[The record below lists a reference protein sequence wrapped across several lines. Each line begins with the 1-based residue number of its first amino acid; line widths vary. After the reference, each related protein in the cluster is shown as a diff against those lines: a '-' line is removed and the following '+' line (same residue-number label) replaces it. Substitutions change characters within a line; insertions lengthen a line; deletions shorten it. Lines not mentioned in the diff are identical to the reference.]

1 MDNFNSII
9 ELISY
14 FDTENKCLE
23 YLEQKRWNGSIIC
36 PHCKNDKYYRF
47 KDRKRFKCASCRE
60 QFTAKIG
67 TIFEDSKISLK
78 KWFVAI
84 YLNTAHKKGVS
95 SHQLAKDIKVT
106 QKTAWFMLQRI
117 RFGLGADNSL
127 DETLED
133 TVEVDETFV
142 GGKNKNRHAD
152 KKVKNSQGRSFKDKT
167 PILGMM
173 QRGGKVKTVVI
184 PSTGREHVQPIV
196 KKVVKPGTVLM
207 TDEWWAY
214 TGLNRIY
221 DHYIVNHGAGEYVNG
236 DIHTNNIEGFWPW
249 IKRMIS
255 GVYHSTSKKHLQFYA
270 NEATFRYNT
279 RTMTDGCRLDQAL
292 TLINGRIKYHTLIG
306 K

>member
-1 MDNFNSII
+1 MDNFSSLI
-9 ELISY
+9 ELVSY
-14 FDTENKCLE
+14 FDIEAKCFQ
-23 YLEQKRWNGSIIC
+23 YLEDRRWQGNIQC
-36 PHCKNDKYYRF
+36 PRCTHDKYYRF
-47 KDRKRFKCASCRE
+47 KDGRRFKCAKCRE

-78 KWFVAI
+78 KWFIAI
-84 YLNTAHKKGVS
+84 HLVTAHKKGIS

-142 GGKNKNRHAD
+142 RGKNKNRHHD

-184 PSTGREHVQPIV
+184 TSTSRENIQPIV
-196 KKVVKPGTVLM
+196 NHVVKKGSVLL
-207 TDEWWAY
+207 TDEWHAY
-214 TGLNRIY
+214 SGLNQSY
-221 DHYIVNHGAGEYVNG
+221 HHFIVNHGTGQYVNG
-236 DIHTNNIEGFWPW
+236 DLHTNTIEVFWPW
-249 IKRMIS
+249 IKSMIT
-255 GVYHSTSKKHLQFYA
+255 GVYHSTSIKHLQFYA

-279 RTMTDGCRLDQAL
+279 RDMKDPCRIDYSMTLVKGS
-292 TLINGRIKYHTLIG
+292 IKYKQITG